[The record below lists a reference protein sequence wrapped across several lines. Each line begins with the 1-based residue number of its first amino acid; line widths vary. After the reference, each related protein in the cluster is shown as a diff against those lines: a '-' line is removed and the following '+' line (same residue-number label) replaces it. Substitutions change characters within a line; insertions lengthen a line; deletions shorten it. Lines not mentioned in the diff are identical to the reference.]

1 MSNISSNN
9 EFNYNGE
16 DAVNAELYEALNDAD
31 IIREQDRLLPIANV
45 ARIMKQAVPTNAK
58 IAKEAKDT
66 VQACVSEFI
75 SFVTSE

>member
-1 MSNISSNN
+1 MASIDNSFVEKEEIESPEIGDS
-9 EFNYNGE
+9 
-16 DAVNAELYEALNDAD
+16 D

-58 IAKEAKDT
+58 IAKEAKEC
-66 VQACVSEFI
+66 VQECVSEFI